1 MSYKIIGNTEYKS
14 INEKAY
20 INGSQDDI
28 MRLAQELDRVGINY
42 SGRISEYRSAITV
55 AAADRVKAIE
65 IMNGLMR
72 KDESSLAN
80 AEKNII
86 GNVEYRYIANKR
98 YIKGETE
105 AMLRTAD
112 RLTAENI
119 SFSGRINGN
128 TVTLTVSG
136 DEMQERVKKY
146 FSEEINREQTIQSVY
161 LLSPASDGYEDGYY
175 ISEVNTNT
183 VEEISPYR
191 SSYGDIP
198 MFVSVDE
205 AIRYTQNAGVEL
217 SNTEA
222 QFAEWRKAEEEKEH
236 QLLLE
241 RSREIIRQLPMLGKE
256 YEEHFIFRDNAID
269 WIYFNPDG
277 NDSEGEF
284 VETTI
289 YAADIINAYKE
300 RVASSDAENRR
311 NNFLETIIHSCEQ
324 RIIEAGTEDFES
336 YAHHFIE
343 TSEENNVF
351 KTFGI
356 YENSDYIQNIDTVI
370 NRLEDH
376 FEEVR
381 SYTENVVEQLYELA
395 QKELEDFENSL
406 DTAEKAKA
414 AAYELSVKRD
424 ILSYIHSDLS
434 NDISDSDTEDA
445 CRRLISSGYPLDTF
459 YQDWLKNEY
468 DNRMEAI
475 KMTAA
480 DSLRR
485 ETQYFGIIENA
496 KEFAHNAGLPFRYDP
511 NEEPSEDFDQ
521 YSINASMSIED
532 YELMHKLMKEDQS
545 EEKVPADQNKSN
557 TLIVNIYGGP
567 GAGKSTTA
575 LQLVA
580 ELKKRGF
587 LSEYISEVA
596 KEYVYAKNFDVLDG
610 SLKNQKQIFSEQQ
623 HRQDLMIDN
632 VDIAITDAPLLLNTI
647 YTNSD
652 EITLEYSSHIMD
664 EYNKYN
670 NYNIYIN
677 RDLSVKFEN
686 EGRIHNLSESI
697 EKDGEIKSMLI
708 KNNVIF
714 DEFNRDNISEIADK
728 IVEKLPYHEKNNEA
742 VPQNKT
748 NTDLI
753 TITCNFSESA
763 AFEDGKTYSVAEFDR
778 IMANADA
785 ERVNGWKNGLKKYG
799 NENIWEYNDSESY
812 YKYIGYDKT
821 SFTINFP
828 NGETISERQDIG
840 DGYGGVIDYCRSFS
854 SLQKY
859 VPILEKQRDLD
870 NAVRERDEAEQKETQ
885 LEAAKEYI
893 RFYLESEFLSEN
905 VSFDDLEHISAGY
918 TELGENNEYGF
929 QMEIDLVSFK
939 ISYTLNSETVKVEE
953 YESLEKMNKLALSN
967 LNFDDFVSIGTD
979 AVEEYEN
986 KIDTADLNIAFENA
1000 KIEESI
1006 DESTELVWKE
1016 IPESIDEETGKS
1028 TSWAAE
1034 INSDTY
1040 GRFLWISQ
1048 NDSNSYD
1055 VEYDTGER
1063 IIPVSSESAG
1073 FSSLSAAKEWAEEFY
1088 SLDKEASH
1096 DAADILAEKL
1106 TAHYPDKFMIEEYYN
1121 SKAPLSAEELF
1132 AYIQN
1137 LLSGRQGF
1145 GLDGYSA
1152 DTNGII
1158 LSDLSKYS
1166 WEQVGRAVMT
1176 ALGKGTY
1183 ITPEERAERANA
1195 PKYSI
1200 YQVKRGDEYS
1210 RLSFNSWNEL
1220 KKFNLP
1226 FDKNNYEEVYGGYVS
1241 DVSRS
1246 QGRGVILDNI
1256 YTKFNID
1263 RPEDFRGHSLS
1274 VGDVIVLEDNNVSS
1288 AFYVDSYGMADVTDL
1303 FFEVEKEKI
1312 DLSKLSEITL
1322 TEEYDRRKDQ
1332 PDDFLHIKNTVSF
1345 SNLNSSYLIS
1355 RYKEFTYEYD
1365 DMPDADE
1372 GDSFTTKQGM
1382 LAEVQEFFED
1392 MRNDHDK
1399 SISITDLSG
1408 KTTVL
1413 EGRLFEFE
1421 ATEDRLAFMI
1431 PNAGY
1436 AEMFERDND
1445 SYDYTFYDGDYNV
1458 TDSGVYDD
1466 VSISLRQAFTIV
1478 MEDAGYDIEKC
1489 EPMDFEKVH
1498 SRAEEKQSASV
1509 ADTGRKKPGNE
1520 VEVGDV
1526 FLYNGREY
1534 TVELEKGI
1542 YPDDVKVSYEE
1553 QTGGIS
1559 YITTQNIDR
1568 YKLAENG
1575 VFLGNPTK
1583 EQEKENAP
1591 AVTEENHENKANDYT
1606 PKIGDLIDINDELL
1620 TISDISGS
1628 VITFTETENLLGNT
1642 SRMSIDDFFSKDFT
1656 VVEEN
1661 ESEIVEAVSDVPLEH
1676 NASNSQSFVITDENL
1691 GVKTPKARFTA
1702 NVEAIRTLN
1711 TIEAEHRTATPE
1723 EQAVLSDYTGW
1734 GAIPQAFDSDNKDW
1748 SKEYNELKNL
1758 LTDEEYRAARAS
1770 TMNAHYT
1777 SPTVIKAIYDG
1788 LANIGF
1794 EGGKILEPAMGTGN
1808 FFGAMPDTVRSNS
1821 ELYGVELDSITGRI
1835 AKQLYPSAN
1844 IQIKGYEQTSFENN
1858 SFDVA
1863 IGNVPFG
1870 GYKVND
1876 ADYNKQNFFIHDYFF
1891 AKTLDKVRPGGVVAF
1906 VTSQG
1911 TLDKSN
1917 PEVRKYLAER
1927 AELLGAIRLP
1937 NNAFK
1942 ANAGTEVTSDII
1954 FLQKRERPI
1963 SIEENTPE
1971 WVYKDML
1978 PNGIAVNKYFTEHPE
1993 MILGEM
1999 VEGNKMYGNQ
2009 SDSSMCVPIEGK
2021 ILADQLSEAVKNIT
2035 GAYHKSEISLDNSST
2050 LKNSDEVA
2058 CPPNT
2063 PKYSFVVMDDVL
2075 YYHKSSDTME
2085 KYKAPEKNRE
2095 QIKAMV
2101 QLRDSIHKLLELQL
2115 ENTNGQNDTAILETQ
2130 NALNVQYDNFSE
2142 QYGRVSS
2149 QENKMLFRDDNS
2161 YHLIKSLEKFDKNG
2175 NFIGKADIFSKN
2187 TINPRTVVDH
2197 CDNAQDALIL
2207 SLSEK
2212 MCVNFEYMSQL
2223 TGKSEAELIEELG
2236 DKIFQNPQKYMRW
2249 ESADEYLTGN
2259 IRTKLAVAEAAGLIR
2274 NVEALRAVM
2283 PKRIEAADISV
2294 KLSSAWVAPEYIKEF
2309 IVETLKPDF
2318 YTSRNIEVTY
2328 MQSTDKWKIENWRSA
2343 YSNTL
2348 ATETYGTHDINAYE
2362 IIEATLNMQKV
2373 EIRERVK
2380 DELGN
2385 YIRDKNGRY
2394 VYELNQ
2400 QKTMIA
2406 QSKQDDLKRKFS
2418 EWIFADPNRREKLV
2432 DTYNEN
2438 FNSVRLREYDGSHL
2452 NFVGMNSDITLKEHQ
2467 KNAVARGLYSN
2478 GNTLLAHEVGSGKTF
2493 EMIAIAMEGK
2503 RLGLHNKPLITAPN
2517 GLTEQWGNAFRQLY
2531 PSANVLVAT
2540 EKDFQKENR
2549 RDLFAK
2555 IATGD
2560 WDAVVIGH
2568 SQFDMIHL
2576 SRDREL
2582 NMLNSELDRL
2592 EAALSEMIDENGKKG
2607 FSVKQIEK
2615 AIKSY
2620 QDKIEKL
2627 LAKTP
2632 EDDMLCFEKLG
2643 IDKLFV
2649 DESQAYKNLDTPT
2662 KMRNVSGIGSG
2673 GSGRAMQLLMKCKY
2687 LDELTGGKGCV
2698 FASGT
2703 PISNSMSEMYTLMR
2717 YLQADKLEEMG
2728 INSFDR
2734 WASVFGETVSSM
2746 ELSPEGN
2753 GKYQM
2758 KTRFAKFQNLPE
2770 LMNIFK
2776 ETADIKTADTLNLDR
2791 PDFEMHNVNV
2801 PATAIQASMIKE
2813 LGQRAKEIRSGNVDP
2828 TEDNMCKLTVD
2839 GRKIGLDQ
2847 RCINPNLPDD
2857 PKSKVNVCI
2866 NNVFD
2871 IWQKTSAEKS
2881 TQLIFCDLATPQ
2893 PTLNENTYSV
2903 YRPNI
2908 DNGYS
2913 KVFTAKLNEKDTA
2926 EKIMKKLNGS
2936 KPPKNYDAGEIA
2948 DGDIIMLKRIN
2959 YEEEKAY
2966 NTAFEVVNGKLTEVS
2981 SETWEKLHHAPIEN
2995 FASERKYCVY
3005 DDIKQKLIAKGV
3017 PEKEIAFIHDVDKA
3031 EEKQALYDKMN
3042 KGEIRVLIGST
3053 FKCGAG
3059 MNAQERMIALHDLDA
3074 PMRPSDMEQRH
3085 GRIIRQGNTN
3095 SKVDIYRYTTDK
3107 TFDAYLY
3114 QMLENK
3120 QKFISQIMTDKSPVR
3135 SCEDVDEVA
3144 LDYAE
3149 VKALCAGNPLIKEK
3163 IDLETEITKLNVIKS
3178 AFLSQ
3183 KYSLQDKAYKT
3194 LPEQQT
3200 HTEKYIT
3207 KLKSDLETVHSVNP
3221 LTNEDGKNY
3230 YPIVING
3237 KEYHDKE
3244 EAGNAIRQAI
3254 MTNGKFM
3261 ENKECTIGSYRGF
3274 ELKAFIDTHFEM
3286 FKVKVNLRGACD
3298 HYGDINMDNN
3308 VKASG
3313 NIVRLDNIINGIDLE
3328 LQKQEDRLQSISA
3341 DIKEA
3346 REAAEAVFPQEA
3358 ELSEKEKRLAQ
3369 VNSLLTNSDIR
3380 TDHSTEL
3387 YAALV
3392 EICPELENYDSF
3404 NSKYEKGED
3413 SEIEPLIIEKNGNNV
3428 FIAHI
3433 YTQNGDLMY
3442 DPAVEFSF
3450 DTKNHR
3456 AEVTSYQLDGMGIYE
3471 DFSDGTH
3478 SDMKTD
3484 VEEMA
3489 LDTLFENIKSYN
3501 YDRTVFNA
3509 ENNSKETGKENSY
3522 DFAR

>member
-119 SFSGRINGN
+119 PFSGRVNGN

-175 ISEVNTNT
+175 ISEVNANT
-183 VEEISPYR
+183 GEEISPYR

-205 AIRYTQNAGVEL
+205 AILYTQNAGIAL

-241 RSREIIRQLPMLGKE
+241 RSREIIRQLPMSGKE

-300 RVASSDAENRR
+300 RVASSDAENGR

-324 RIIEAGTEDFES
+324 KIIEAGTEDFES

-370 NRLEDH
+370 NRLENH

-468 DNRMEAI
+468 DNRTEAI

-521 YSINASMSIED
+521 YSINSSMSIED
-532 YELMHKLMKEDQS
+532 YELMHKLMKEDRS
-545 EEKVPADQNKSN
+545 EEKAPVDQNKSN

-587 LSEYISEVA
+587 HSEYISEVA
-596 KEYVYAKNFDVLDG
+596 KEYVYAKNFDVLNG

-623 HRQDLMIDN
+623 HRQDLMIGN
-632 VDIAITDAPLLLNTI
+632 VDVAITDAPLLLNTI

-708 KNNVIF
+708 KNSVIF
-714 DEFNRDNISEIADK
+714 DEFDRDNISEIADK
-728 IVEKLPYHEKNNEA
+728 IVEKLPYYEKNNEA
-742 VPQNKT
+742 IPHNKT

-778 IMANADA
+778 IMANADV

-840 DGYGGVIDYCRSFS
+840 DGYGGVIDYFRSFS
-854 SLQKY
+854 SLQKF

-870 NAVRERDEAEQKETQ
+870 NAVRERDEAEQKAAEFET
-885 LEAAKEYI
+885 EK
-893 RFYLESEFLSEN
+893 
-905 VSFDDLEHISAGY
+905 
-918 TELGENNEYGF
+918 ENN
-929 QMEIDLVSFK
+929 IDDNNIKSEQLSFF
-939 ISYTLNSETVKVEE
+939 STTPSRQ
-953 YESLEKMNKLALSN
+953 
-967 LNFDDFVSIGTD
+967 
-979 AVEEYEN
+979 
-986 KIDTADLNIAFENA
+986 
-1000 KIEESI
+1000 SI
-1006 DESTELVWKE
+1006 DEAFSELSTP
-1016 IPESIDEETGKS
+1016 PE
-1028 TSWAAE
+1028 
-1034 INSDTY
+1034 
-1040 GRFLWISQ
+1040 
-1048 NDSNSYD
+1048 
-1055 VEYDTGER
+1055 
-1063 IIPVSSESAG
+1063 
-1073 FSSLSAAKEWAEEFY
+1073 
-1088 SLDKEASH
+1088 
-1096 DAADILAEKL
+1096 EKRPEN
-1106 TAHYPDKFMIEEYYN
+1106 T
-1121 SKAPLSAEELF
+1121 
-1132 AYIQN
+1132 
-1137 LLSGRQGF
+1137 
-1145 GLDGYSA
+1145 SA
-1152 DTNGII
+1152 D
-1158 LSDLSKYS
+1158 
-1166 WEQVGRAVMT
+1166 
-1176 ALGKGTY
+1176 
-1183 ITPEERAERANA
+1183 
-1195 PKYSI
+1195 
-1200 YQVKRGDEYS
+1200 
-1210 RLSFNSWNEL
+1210 
-1220 KKFNLP
+1220 
-1226 FDKNNYEEVYGGYVS
+1226 
-1241 DVSRS
+1241 
-1246 QGRGVILDNI
+1246 
-1256 YTKFNID
+1256 
-1263 RPEDFRGHSLS
+1263 
-1274 VGDVIVLEDNNVSS
+1274 
-1288 AFYVDSYGMADVTDL
+1288 
-1303 FFEVEKEKI
+1303 
-1312 DLSKLSEITL
+1312 
-1322 TEEYDRRKDQ
+1322 
-1332 PDDFLHIKNTVSF
+1332 
-1345 SNLNSSYLIS
+1345 
-1355 RYKEFTYEYD
+1355 
-1365 DMPDADE
+1365 
-1372 GDSFTTKQGM
+1372 
-1382 LAEVQEFFED
+1382 
-1392 MRNDHDK
+1392 
-1399 SISITDLSG
+1399 
-1408 KTTVL
+1408 
-1413 EGRLFEFE
+1413 
-1421 ATEDRLAFMI
+1421 
-1431 PNAGY
+1431 
-1436 AEMFERDND
+1436 
-1445 SYDYTFYDGDYNV
+1445 
-1458 TDSGVYDD
+1458 
-1466 VSISLRQAFTIV
+1466 FTIV
-1478 MEDAGYDIEKC
+1478 ND
-1489 EPMDFEKVH
+1489 DFN
-1498 SRAEEKQSASV
+1498 S
-1509 ADTGRKKPGNE
+1509 
-1520 VEVGDV
+1520 
-1526 FLYNGREY
+1526 
-1534 TVELEKGI
+1534 
-1542 YPDDVKVSYEE
+1542 
-1553 QTGGIS
+1553 TGGAKA
-1559 YITTQNIDR
+1559 R
-1568 YKLAENG
+1568 YENN
-1575 VFLGNPTK
+1575 VAAIRLL
-1583 EQEKENAP
+1583 
-1591 AVTEENHENKANDYT
+1591 KA
-1606 PKIGDLIDINDELL
+1606 I
-1620 TISDISGS
+1620 
-1628 VITFTETENLLGNT
+1628 
-1642 SRMSIDDFFSKDFT
+1642 
-1656 VVEEN
+1656 
-1661 ESEIVEAVSDVPLEH
+1661 ESED
-1676 NASNSQSFVITDENL
+1676 
-1691 GVKTPKARFTA
+1691 
-1702 NVEAIRTLN
+1702 
-1711 TIEAEHRTATPE
+1711 RTATPE
-1723 EQAVLSDYTGW
+1723 EQRVLAKYVGW
-1734 GAIPQAFDSDNKDW
+1734 GGIANAFDSRKDDW

-1777 SPTVIKAIYDG
+1777 SPTVIKAIYNG

-1876 ADYNKQNFFIHDYFF
+1876 ADYNKHNFFIHDYFF

-1917 PEVRKYLAER
+1917 PEIRKYLAER

-1963 SIEENTPE
+1963 RIEENTPE

-2075 YYHKSSDTME
+2075 YYHKSSNTME

-2101 QLRDSIHKLLELQL
+2101 QLRDSIHQLLELQL
-2115 ENTNGQNDTAILETQ
+2115 ENTNGQNDTAILEAQ
-2130 NALNVQYDNFSE
+2130 NALNAQYDNFSE

-2149 QENKMLFRDDNS
+2149 QENKILFRDDNS
-2161 YHLIKSLEKFDKNG
+2161 YHLIKSLEKFDKDG

-2259 IRTKLAVAEAAGLIR
+2259 IRTKLAAAEAAGLTR
-2274 NVEALRAVM
+2274 NAEALRAVM

-2294 KLSSAWVAPEYIKEF
+2294 KLSSAWIAPEYIKEF

-2328 MQSTDKWKIENWRSA
+2328 MQATDKWKIENWRSA

-2432 DTYNEN
+2432 DIYNEN

-2615 AIKSY
+2615 AMKSY

-2981 SETWEKLHHAPIEN
+2981 PETWEKLHHAPIEN

-3183 KYSLQDKAYKT
+3183 KYSLQDKAYKA

-3207 KLKSDLETVHSVNP
+3207 KLKSDLETVHSVKP

-3286 FKVKVNLRGACD
+3286 FKVKVNLRGACN

-3328 LQKQEDRLQSISA
+3328 LQKQEDHLQSINA

-3404 NSKYEKGED
+3404 NSKYEKDED

-3442 DPAVEFSF
+3442 DPAIEFSF

-3456 AEVTSYQLDGMGIYE
+3456 AEVTSYQLDGMGIFE